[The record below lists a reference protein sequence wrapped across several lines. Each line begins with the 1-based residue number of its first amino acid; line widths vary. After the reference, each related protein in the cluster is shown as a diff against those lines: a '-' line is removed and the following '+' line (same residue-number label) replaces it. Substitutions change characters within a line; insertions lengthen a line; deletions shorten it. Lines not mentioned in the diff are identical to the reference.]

1 MPDLIGKT
9 VGKYRVVARLGR
21 GGMAEV
27 YKAYQPGLD
36 RYVALKVLH
45 SYLADDADFIGRFER
60 EARAVANLRH
70 PNIVQVFDFDVQGE
84 LYYMAMEFVDGPTL
98 KAELQERSRKGQ
110 IFSVEEST
118 RIMGALCD
126 AIDYAHRHGMV
137 HRDLKPANFMLN
149 KEGQVLVLDFG
160 IAKIVG
166 ATQYTVTGAVAGT
179 PAYMSPEQG
188 QGQRGDARSDIYSL
202 GVVLYEMVTGRVP
215 FDADTP
221 FAVIMKHISDPLPM
235 PRSINPD
242 LPEAVETVILKAL
255 AKNPD
260 DRFQSA
266 IDFGNALRA
275 AVGLSAQDTL
285 IRNPVRTIAPVPKV
299 KEISPDDA
307 MFTPFP
313 TVAAKSPPPADSP
326 DHTVLSAGGTPPMGT
341 ILSTRKSGGLPMWL
355 LGAGGVIVLLLL
367 VAIVGLLLLNARRG
381 NEIDTQA
388 TTVAANKLAL
398 AQTGTAQAL
407 TISSTVPV
415 AVANT
420 DTPTPSPTVP
430 PTDTPLPSPTPNLD
444 ATISARLTATADTM
458 QIATAAA
465 IATET
470 ANAPTDTPTP
480 PPTATPTA
488 TSTPKPVPPT
498 ATPKPLPPTAT
509 PTATSPPAPKFSG
522 HLAVPIDNGFGRY
535 DVHIF
540 DVATGAEIGKIIGA
554 RQPYY
559 RADGQLLVNGD
570 RSPTGEGAGDNIY
583 IYNVDGTGGRQAS
596 GSPEDEYA
604 TWSPDG
610 TRIAYDNRGLVH
622 LKNTQNE
629 WHLFVQEGLTP
640 PDINHLASFN
650 VILGDIFDAGQPLHP
665 VWSAD
670 DYLIFRACDIW
681 PGGRGGANCA
691 IWRVPSWATEIGG
704 VGYQV
709 PVKVA
714 DLNGMPTDTLG
725 SALLVMSRETGN
737 WDVYLTGITGGGA
750 TNLTNNPAQD
760 GLGAFSPD
768 GQWVAFVSD
777 RDGGWAVWVVSA
789 NGGEAQKLFSLP
801 PPPWGNG
808 EHDWTLERI
817 SWGP

>member
-9 VGKYRVVARLGR
+9 VGKYRIVARLGR

-36 RYVALKVLH
+36 RYVALKILH

-70 PNIVQVFDFDVQGE
+70 PNIVQVFDFDVQDD

-98 KAELQERSRKGQ
+98 KAELHERSRKGQ
-110 IFSVEEST
+110 IFSVEESA
-118 RIMGALCD
+118 RIMIALCD

-137 HRDLKPANFMLN
+137 HRDLKPANFMLT
-149 KEGQVLVLDFG
+149 KEGRVLVLDFG

-188 QGQRGDARSDIYSL
+188 QGHRGDVRSDIYSL
-202 GVVLYEMVTGRVP
+202 GVVLYEMITGRVP

-221 FAVIMKHISDPLPM
+221 FAIIMKHISDPLPL

-242 LPEAVETVILKAL
+242 LPEAVESVILKAL

-266 IDFGNALRA
+266 LDLANALRA

-285 IRNPVRTIAPVPKV
+285 IHNPVQAIAPVPKV
-299 KEISPDDA
+299 KELSPNDA
-307 MFTPFP
+307 VFTPFP
-313 TVAAKSPPPADSP
+313 TSVGNIPPTAPPERTVFSGGSTP
-326 DHTVLSAGGTPPMGT
+326 STGTVLAAQKNGGIP
-341 ILSTRKSGGLPMWL
+341 LWL

-367 VAIVGLLLLNARRG
+367 VAIVGLLLLNARRSS
-381 NEIDTQA
+381 EIDTQA
-388 TTVAANKLAL
+388 TAMAESQLAL
-398 AQTGTAQAL
+398 SQTATVQA
-407 TISSTVPV
+407 IVIAHENAES
-415 AVANT
+415 T
-420 DTPTPSPTVP
+420 DTPVPSPTPSPTPP

-444 ATISARLTATADTM
+444 ATIAARLTATADAM
-458 QIATAAA
+458 EAATARA
-465 IATET
+465 IAAAT
-470 ANAPTDTPTP
+470 ANAPTATLTP
-480 PPTATPTA
+480 PPTDTPA
-488 TSTPKPVPPT
+488 AT
-498 ATPKPLPPTAT
+498 ATPKPLPPTVI
-509 PTATSPPAPKFSG
+509 PTATLPPPPAPKFSG

-540 DVATGAEIGKIIGA
+540 DVTTGAEIGKIIGA

-583 IYNVDGTGGRQAS
+583 IYNADGTGGRQAS

-610 TRIAYDNRGLVH
+610 TRIAYDNRGLVR
-622 LKNTQNE
+622 LKDSQYE
-629 WHLFVQEGLTP
+629 WHLFVQESLVP
-640 PDINHLASFN
+640 PDINHLASFD

-665 VWSAD
+665 VWAAD

-691 IWRVPSWATEIGG
+691 IWRVPSWQTEAGG
-704 VGYQV
+704 GSFA
-709 PVKVA
+709 PPAKVVA
-714 DLNGMPTDTLG
+714 LNGVPTDTMG
-725 SALLVMSRETGN
+725 NSLLVMSRETGN
-737 WDVYLTGITGGGA
+737 WDVYLSGIAAGSGA

-768 GQWVAFVSD
+768 GQWVAFASD
-777 RDGGWAVWVVSA
+777 RDGGWAIWVVPV
-789 NGGEAQKLFSLP
+789 NGGEAQKLLALP
-801 PPPWGNG
+801 PPPWGAG

>member
-1 MPDLIGKT
+1 MPDLVGKT
-9 VGKYRVVARLGR
+9 IGKYRIVARLGR

-70 PNIVQVFDFDVQGE
+70 PNIVQVFDFDVQDDM
-84 LYYMAMEFVDGPTL
+84 YYMAMEFVDGPTL

-110 IFSVEEST
+110 NFSVMESA
-118 RIMGALCD
+118 RIMVALCD

-137 HRDLKPANFMLN
+137 HRDLKPANFILN
-149 KEGQVLVLDFG
+149 KDGQVLVLDFG

-266 IDFGNALRA
+266 LDFSNALRD
-275 AVGLSAQDTL
+275 AVGLSVQDTL
-285 IRNPVRTIAPVPKV
+285 IRNPVHTIAPVPKV
-299 KEISPDDA
+299 KELSPDDDA
-307 MFTPFP
+307 FTPFP
-313 TVAAKSPPPADSP
+313 TVAAKPPSADPP
-326 DHTVLSAGGTPPMGT
+326 DRTVLSGGAGGTPPTGT
-341 ILSTRKSGGLPMWL
+341 LLATPKGGGLPSWL
-355 LGAGGVIVLLLL
+355 LIGGGVMVLVLL
-367 VAIVGLLLLNARRG
+367 VVIVGLLLLNNQRG
-381 NEIDTQA
+381 REIDTQA
-388 TTVAANKLAL
+388 TSVAKNRVVLE
-398 AQTGTAQAL
+398 QTATAQAIAGVL
-407 TISSTVPV
+407 PSSTAPET
-415 AVANT
+415 T
-420 DTPTPSPTVP
+420 DTLTPTLP
-430 PTDTPLPSPTPNLD
+430 PTYTPVPSSTPNLE
-444 ATISARLTATADTM
+444 ATIAARLAATADGIAAATATAITA
-458 QIATAAA
+458 ATAD
-465 IATET
+465 
-470 ANAPTDTPTP
+470 APTDTPTP
-480 PPTATPTA
+480 LPTDTPTV
-488 TSTPKPVPPT
+488 TNTPKPLPPT

-509 PTATSPPAPKFSG
+509 PTATPPPVPKFQG

-540 DVATGAEIGKIIGA
+540 DVTTGTEIGEIIGA

-570 RSPTGEGAGDNIY
+570 TSPTGEGAGDNVY

-622 LKNTQNE
+622 LKNNQNE
-629 WHLFVQEGLTP
+629 WHLFVQDGLVP

-665 VWSAD
+665 VWAAD

-691 IWRVPSWATEIGG
+691 IWRVPSWATETGG

-714 DLNGMPTDTLG
+714 SLNGVPTDTLG
-725 SALLVMSRETGN
+725 NSLLVMSRESGN
-737 WDVYLTGITGGGA
+737 WDVYLTGIAGGGV
-750 TNLTNNPAQD
+750 TNLTDNPAQD

-777 RDGGWAVWVVSA
+777 RDGGWAVWVVSV
-789 NGGEAQKLFSLP
+789 NGGEAQKLLTLP
-801 PPPWGNG
+801 PPPWGAG